1 MFNIFPYI
9 FSSTVN
15 VMANN
20 MDLIE
25 NIVDTVLN
33 SEAVTGMIDRFDQM
47 VNPKIEMK
55 EHREMYVIDA
65 YLPGTDKSNI
75 SIDYNNNYITIEI
88 KREFNYSNSNG
99 AVSVAIVQ
107 QGGNIVEDFYVE
119 GIDPYKIRA
128 AFKDDRLRVVV
139 PKIDYKNRD
148 TTIIDVESYSVEK

>member
-15 VMANN
+15 VVASNI
-20 MDLIE
+20 DLIE

-33 SEAVTGMIDRFDQM
+33 SEAVTNMIDKLDQM

-55 EHREMYVIDA
+55 EHKEAYIIDA
-65 YLPGTDKSNI
+65 YLPGVDKGNI
-75 SIDYNNNYITIEI
+75 KVDYENNYVTIEI
-88 KREFNYSNSNG
+88 KREFAYSNNSG
-99 AVSVAIVQ
+99 TMSVAVVQ

-119 GIDPYKIRA
+119 GIDPYRIRA
-128 AFKDDRLRVVV
+128 AFKDEKLRVII

-148 TTIIDVESYSVEK
+148 ITIIDVDSYSVEE